1 MIVRVDGASSGH
13 SSSHNAEASMTM
25 PIAVNT
31 IMWNDHLASI
41 YVLSLA
47 APVVYRRN

>member
-1 MIVRVDGASSGH
+1 MIVRVDGVSSGH
-13 SSSHNAEASMTM
+13 SNSHSADTSMTM
-25 PIAVNT
+25 PIAVNM

-47 APVVYRRN
+47 VPVEYRRN